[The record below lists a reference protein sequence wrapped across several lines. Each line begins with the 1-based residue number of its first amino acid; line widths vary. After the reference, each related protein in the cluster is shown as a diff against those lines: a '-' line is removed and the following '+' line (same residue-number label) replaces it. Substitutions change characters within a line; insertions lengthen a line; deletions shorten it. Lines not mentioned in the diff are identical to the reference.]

1 MILNLNVFK
10 AVLGSFSLRWFW
22 IHLLLGVLD
31 SVFWGV
37 QFWLDLLQLHHTFHF
52 YKWSW
57 KIFLCSEQIL
67 VLFHVISVSAC
78 TCHQDICQI
87 VLPFILCSLCATT
100 WHFASESTVFS
111 CSGNG
116 FSQASDRV
124 LSLIFMWTFS
134 IIITKPRSLVI
145 ILCFN

>member
-1 MILNLNVFK
+1 
-10 AVLGSFSLRWFW
+10 
-22 IHLLLGVLD
+22 
-31 SVFWGV
+31 
-37 QFWLDLLQLHHTFHF
+37 
-52 YKWSW
+52 
-57 KIFLCSEQIL
+57 
-67 VLFHVISVSAC
+67 
-78 TCHQDICQI
+78 
-87 VLPFILCSLCATT
+87 
-100 WHFASESTVFS
+100 VFS